1 MVEIPRLGQIAPGER
16 AVREQER
23 SAALLNMAAI
33 RRGGAKVTSHPP
45 YKFRIQ
51 VSEGRGAWRCTLVL
65 VNLKSTGK
73 ATLSLGAKKGS
84 AFPILMKIDE

>member
-1 MVEIPRLGQIAPGER
+1 MENPRLGEIAPGGR

-33 RRGGAKVTSHPP
+33 RRGGTKVTSHPP

-51 VSEGRGAWRCTLVL
+51 VSEGRGVWRGKTISKVL
-65 VNLKSTGK
+65 ERPPF
-73 ATLSLGAKKGS
+73 SLGAKKGS
-84 AFPILMKIDE
+84 TFPILMKID